1 MDGLRARCTIFYLV
15 SSIEH
20 DLRKPI
26 VDYLAPRQPK
36 LILHDK
42 LYEKCL
48 NRLTSQIGY
57 VDAETLSISD
67 LIIYSDLG
75 DLPGVLNTNRD
86 LLPKD
91 LGDYLKTRTSMI
103 SEMVPIRNRVFHN
116 RPLEEGDWL
125 TISDRADKFVQE
137 NEEFWETLNNSLEE
151 LRRDP
156 TSVVNVQ
163 LPPWAVLGGKCTH
176 NLPLPD
182 FDETT
187 LIGREQEVK
196 DLVKKLTVGGYPV
209 ISVIGDGGIGK
220 TALALKAA
228 YDILDSDNCP
238 FEHIVWTSAKNVRL
252 GLTEIITVKEAI
264 NDSRSMIESI
274 RTHVA
279 GKGDANSDPVSEIMS
294 QLKDFRILLVL
305 DNIETIL
312 DDNIRGFLQEI
323 PQSGSKILI
332 TSRIGFGFEFR
343 LKLPPLEP
351 SKSKHL
357 FRKLCKERKLETLLG
372 LSDRKLTELCDRT
385 KHSPGY
391 IKWFI
396 SAVESGARV
405 EDILNKHAGLFLDFC
420 MSNVYNFLSKE
431 SRAILTAMLCAP
443 LAKSQPEL
451 SVLLK
456 EMTLIQLKNACQELE
471 QSNMVSM
478 IYKSQGGSNIT
489 HYQLTDLARQY
500 LRKHY
505 PPTTAELNH
514 FTARDKL
521 RERES
526 KQFKESQR
534 SSPYVWYRISTRSSS
549 DEIIAK
555 FLVDAMNLAAK
566 NQLSEAEHLLEKAAD
581 LDPEYSEVYRVKAI
595 IAANQND
602 IFNAKESFEE
612 AIARDGKSAP
622 LRLWY
627 GDFLKKKLQDRE
639 AALQEYKVGQS
650 LAPSDFEI
658 VFAVAKTNMELGNL
672 EDSISV
678 LKPMLARTDLE
689 PKKTSQ
695 CFDLALELY
704 LYLAK
709 RDSNKSESDAILSH
723 LTNFKSTYLKYPY
736 GIRLTNKNAIAQC
749 RKLISD
755 VLKLPQHLH
764 EKAFFHDF
772 SKWIDGIDNS
782 VQEADLSL
790 EASKGSRVY
799 GEISNLPGRM
809 QREKEPTGF
818 GFIRQE
824 ETGESAHF
832 WSSAMR
838 RYDDWLSLKIGDRV
852 SFKLGNDE
860 KGSYAMDIKM
870 EPQKLKTV
878 QREQKEQ
885 S

>member
-1 MDGLRARCTIFYLV
+1 
-15 SSIEH
+15 
-20 DLRKPI
+20 
-26 VDYLAPRQPK
+26 
-36 LILHDK
+36 
-42 LYEKCL
+42 
-48 NRLTSQIGY
+48 
-57 VDAETLSISD
+57 
-67 LIIYSDLG
+67 
-75 DLPGVLNTNRD
+75 
-86 LLPKD
+86 
-91 LGDYLKTRTSMI
+91 
-103 SEMVPIRNRVFHN
+103 
-116 RPLEEGDWL
+116 
-125 TISDRADKFVQE
+125 
-137 NEEFWETLNNSLEE
+137 
-151 LRRDP
+151 
-156 TSVVNVQ
+156 
-163 LPPWAVLGGKCTH
+163 
-176 NLPLPD
+176 
-182 FDETT
+182 
-187 LIGREQEVK
+187 
-196 DLVKKLTVGGYPV
+196 
-209 ISVIGDGGIGK
+209 
-220 TALALKAA
+220 
-228 YDILDSDNCP
+228 
-238 FEHIVWTSAKNVRL
+238 
-252 GLTEIITVKEAI
+252 
-264 NDSRSMIESI
+264 MIESI

-456 EMTLIQLKNACQELE
+456 EMTIIQLKNACQELE

-602 IFNAKESFEE
+602 IFNAKESF
-612 AIARDGKSAP
+612 
-622 LRLWY
+622 
-627 GDFLKKKLQDRE
+627 LKKTARSE

-672 EDSISV
+672 EDSLSV
-678 LKPMLARTDLE
+678 LKPML
-689 PKKTSQ
+689 
-695 CFDLALELY
+695 
-704 LYLAK
+704 
-709 RDSNKSESDAILSH
+709 
-723 LTNFKSTYLKYPY
+723 
-736 GIRLTNKNAIAQC
+736 
-749 RKLISD
+749 
-755 VLKLPQHLH
+755 
-764 EKAFFHDF
+764 
-772 SKWIDGIDNS
+772 
-782 VQEADLSL
+782 
-790 EASKGSRVY
+790 
-799 GEISNLPGRM
+799 
-809 QREKEPTGF
+809 
-818 GFIRQE
+818 
-824 ETGESAHF
+824 
-832 WSSAMR
+832 
-838 RYDDWLSLKIGDRV
+838 
-852 SFKLGNDE
+852 
-860 KGSYAMDIKM
+860 
-870 EPQKLKTV
+870 
-878 QREQKEQ
+878 
-885 S
+885 